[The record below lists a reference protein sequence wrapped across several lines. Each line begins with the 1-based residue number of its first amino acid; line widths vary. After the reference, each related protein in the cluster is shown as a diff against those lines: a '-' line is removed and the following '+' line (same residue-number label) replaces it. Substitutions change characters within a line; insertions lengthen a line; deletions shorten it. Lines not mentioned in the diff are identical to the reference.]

1 MGCESA
7 AEFTADAAAAQ
18 TLIVEVYRQR
28 VALAEAGRGCSRVIL
43 NPQHYR
49 TIQEYHTKLG
59 DLHNEAADYVGRY
72 RLFDLEICIEQVE
85 TPRVE

>member
-7 AEFTADAAAAQ
+7 AESTADDGAAQ

-28 VALAEAGRGCSRVIL
+28 VALAETGRPASRVVL
-43 NPQHYR
+43 NPRHYR
-49 TIQEYHTKLG
+49 TIQEYHKRLG
-59 DLHNEAADYVGRY
+59 NLPDESADYVGRY